1 MLTIMPQRESYYH
14 STNVEAQTF
23 YSCKD
28 KGLFGG
34 SSSCS
39 ICSTHPS
46 THLSLVP
53 PQITAHCSDEGIT
66 FSVATPP
73 GGRSLFEV
81 GVDQEPLTPQ
91 LVEERGYQLYSDTQR
106 TTLEVPVFS
115 VGYTYKVRFISAP
128 AHYYL
133 SLLKCRD

>member
-1 MLTIMPQRESYYH
+1 MLKRRP
-14 STNVEAQTF
+14 STPVRTRV
-23 YSCKD
+23 
-28 KGLFGG
+28 GLSGQVRG
-34 SSSCS
+34 SNFS

-46 THLSLVP
+46 TRFSSVP

-81 GVDQEPLTPQ
+81 GVDQEALTPK
-91 LVEERGYQLYSDTQR
+91 LVEQRGYRLYSDTQR

-115 VGYTYKVRFISAP
+115 VGYTYKVRFILAP
-128 AHYYL
+128 AHYNC
-133 SLLKCRD
+133 SLLKC